1 MTILSVVQNA
11 SLGIGVERPTVLFA
25 QTTRE
30 ALELKGMV
38 NDCARMIAYDTN
50 HDWTA
55 LKSIATITGD
65 GASLS
70 FAKPDDY
77 ERMLKK
83 GKLWPS
89 ATPYWPFTHVADT
102 DDWLG
107 TQVQAAPGLLGAWT
121 MIGDEIHV
129 REGGNL
135 SPLSTG
141 NVVSYYYLTKKF
153 AKDAGGAPQDAFTA
167 DTDTFRLSERLLEL
181 CLKYRWKQAKGQDY
195 TEDMSDY
202 ENALFSQIGADK
214 GSVSIA
220 VGRPRY
226 PGGVSV
232 AYPGRLGP

>member
-38 NDCARMIAYDTN
+38 NDCARMIAFDTN

-55 LKSIATITGD
+55 LKTLATITGD
-65 GASLS
+65 GLSLS
-70 FAKPDDY
+70 FPKPDDY

-83 GKLWPS
+83 AKLWPAS
-89 ATPYWPFTHVADT
+89 TPHWPLAHIPDT

-107 TQVQAAPGLLGAWT
+107 TQVQGAGLLGAWT
-121 MIGDEIHV
+121 MIGDNIHI

-141 NVVSYYYLTKKF
+141 NVVSFYYVTTKY
-153 AKDAGGAPQDAFTA
+153 AKDGAGTPKVAFTA
-167 DTDTFRLSERLLEL
+167 DDDTFRLNERLLEL
-181 CLKYRWKQAKGQDY
+181 ALKYRWKQQKGQDY

-202 ENALFSQIGADK
+202 ENTLFSQIGKDK
-214 GSVSIA
+214 GSVAIA
-220 VGRPRY
+220 VGRPRV
-226 PGGVSV
+226 PSGATV
-232 AYPGRLGP
+232 AYPGRLG